1 MNKKVRI
8 YYDGESS
15 DGQKTYSIV
24 RPYLRGAD
32 NRQIRLYIDPATQFV
47 RRASVFI
54 LNPNGSSLEIDANYA
69 LSTSRQ
75 QYYPEQV
82 HAVITDSTQ
91 RTYEVTISGMTLN
104 TGNVKKYRKFQ
115 NDMLK
120 TRQLPSIE

>member
-1 MNKKVRI
+1 M
-8 YYDGESS
+8 
-15 DGQKTYSIV
+15 KTD
-24 RPYLRGAD
+24 A
-32 NRQIRLYIDPATQFV
+32 
-47 RRASVFI
+47 RR
-54 LNPNGSSLEIDANYA
+54 
-69 LSTSRQ
+69 TTRQ

-91 RTYEVTISGMTLN
+91 RTYEVTVSGMTLN